1 MADKKLFGGEVVT
14 TPTSS
19 KLLAFG
25 NSSSTAQNITIE
37 KFKDW
42 VIAQIPPAPAGTL
55 LTKVVNIG
63 AFDMNRSS
71 GNANKT
77 VALNVTRSKVRSIVV
92 TILSN
97 TSGMYTLASPVTQ
110 TDRSPQLR
118 SFWRMLDTGTN
129 ASVIIYSDDQGYF
142 DIGAFNGNGPNNN
155 RGYITVW
162 YVA

>member
-1 MADKKLFGGEVVT
+1 MADKKLFEDLVLTSTPLT
-14 TPTSS
+14 TDRFALGKPGSAY
-19 KLLAFG
+19 KII
-25 NSSSTAQNITIE
+25 TAADLKTWMLQDVPIS
-37 KFKDW
+37 
-42 VIAQIPPAPAGTL
+42 TL

-71 GNANKT
+71 GNASKT

-142 DIGAFNGNGPNNN
+142 DIGAFNGNGPDNN

-162 YVA
+162 YVS